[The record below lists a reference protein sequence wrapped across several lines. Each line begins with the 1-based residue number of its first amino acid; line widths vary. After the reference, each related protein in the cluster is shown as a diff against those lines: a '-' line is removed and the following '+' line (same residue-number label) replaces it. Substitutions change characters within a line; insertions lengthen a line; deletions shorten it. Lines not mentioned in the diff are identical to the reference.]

1 MPELLMEGGMGM
13 SITPL
18 PGQVRL
24 PDVIE
29 VFRRWLH
36 LPDVGALEAVLA
48 ALVANRLPGDPVWLM
63 LVGPPGGGKSELLSA
78 AVGLHDVHPVATV
91 TEAALLSGTPKREV
105 TAGSKGGLLRVIG
118 DYGIILCKD
127 FGSVLSMNRDA
138 RASVMAALREVY
150 DGSWTRHLGADGGR
164 SLHWEG
170 KVGMIVGCTPTID
183 SHHSVM
189 GSMGERFVLYRFE
202 TADGDKQVDRA
213 LDHVGHE
220 HEMRAELG
228 AAVERFIGGLYL
240 PSSLPKL
247 APAEADRLK
256 ALATLAVRCRSAVE
270 RDNYHRDIELI
281 PEPEAPGRLALVL
294 ARLLGALDLMGVE
307 HDESWRVVAKVALDS
322 MPALRRAV
330 LHELL
335 GSTGERSTT
344 SIGASINYPTQTTR
358 RALEDL
364 QAHGVLSKTA
374 GGEGRADMWAVSAW
388 ARRRWETTFP
398 ETLAVGQ

>member
-1 MPELLMEGGMGM
+1 MT
-13 SITPL
+13 ITPL

-24 PDVIE
+24 PDVLE
-29 VFRRWLH
+29 VFRRWMH
-36 LPDVGALEAVLA
+36 LPDPGALEAMLA
-48 ALVANRLPGDPVWLM
+48 ALIANRLQGDPVWLM
-63 LVGPPGGGKSELLSA
+63 IVGPPGGGKSELLGA
-78 AVGLHDVHPVATV
+78 CKDLPDVHPVATV
-91 TEAALLSGTPKREV
+91 TEAALLSGTPKREQA
-105 TAGSKGGLLRVIG
+105 AGSKGGLLRVIG

-150 DGSWTRHLGADGGR
+150 DGAWTRHLGADGGR
-164 SLHWEG
+164 MLHWEG
-170 KVGMIVGCTPTID
+170 KVGMIVGCTPSID
-183 SHHSVM
+183 SHHAVM
-189 GSMGERFVLYRFE
+189 GSMGERFVLYRLE
-202 TADGDKQVDRA
+202 AIDGDGQVDA
-213 LDHVGHE
+213 AFDHIGHE
-220 HEMRAELG
+220 GEMRAELG
-228 AAVERFIGGLYL
+228 EAVQRFVGGLYL
-240 PSSLPKL
+240 PPSLPRL
-247 APAEADRLK
+247 APIEADRLK
-256 ALATLAVRCRSAVE
+256 ALVTLAVRCRSAVE

-281 PEPEAPGRLALVL
+281 PEPEAPGRLSLVL

-307 HDESWRVVAKVALDS
+307 HAEAWRVVAKIALDS

-335 GSTGERSTT
+335 GSTGERSTS

-374 GGEGRADMWAVSAW
+374 GGEGRADLWAVSAW

-398 ETLAVGQ
+398 EVSEASQ